1 MLEVR
6 HSSIDRIAVHVNV
19 EGRHEDGN
27 LNGFT
32 LEEFIF
38 KNLPHNN
45 NLAVSRRD
53 DKIPS
58 LRCCPVRVTEK
69 IQREEEKS
77 KQNAD
82 ETKLEG
88 LQFNQI
94 PTQQTADDDNCG
106 NGEKDIIAI
115 FCDQQQNSL
124 GK

>member
-1 MLEVR
+1 MLEVGNL
-6 HSSIDRIAVHVNV
+6 SVDRIAVDVNV
-19 EGRHEDGN
+19 ERRHEDGN

-32 LEEFIF
+32 LEKLIF
-38 KNLPHNN
+38 KNLLNDN

-53 DKIPS
+53 DKIAS
-58 LRCCPVRVTEK
+58 LGRCPVRVTEE